1 MELNM
6 RNTFFLALF
15 ALLLVACQPN
25 FDEIEFN
32 GVSIVFDAD
41 IETHETKTELDNDG
55 CIKWRPGDAIKL
67 FYGFN
72 GQSSTKLI
80 ASIDEVSSTAEFRG
94 QAENFTGHGS
104 TCFAVYPYSQ
114 DTSFSPTAI
123 DVELPSEQIAKPNSF
138 ADDLFISVA
147 KTNNKHLHFY
157 NVCGGVCFT
166 VVQEGIKTVS
176 LYGGGNMAGKA
187 TVFIDDDGIPTDI
200 FTFDDITTVSLSAPE
215 GETLI
220 PGKQYYLVCYP
231 KELGSGY
238 TLTFTK
244 EDGTQ
249 AIRQDPKPVS
259 IKRATF
265 GVLRDIDKDL
275 DFKNITT
282 QKDIE
287 REALIALYN
296 AGEGTK
302 WPDWM
307 ANWCT
312 DAPVSEWGGVT
323 TNELGLVN
331 SLSISGYHGYI
342 PEEIGVFESLKSIY
356 FIGEFTGQIPHN
368 IANLKNLKY
377 LQIFPEDLGYNEQG
391 LSGNIELDWS
401 KLQLLEELTI
411 SGQSLSGPIPES
423 LGMLKNLVTLNLS
436 ANKISGNI
444 PSSFGGLQSL
454 ATLNLSSNSLSGVIP
469 EAMSNCQCLQVMLLS
484 RNQLSGDLP
493 VFLWSLPNLEALVL
507 DENSFTGQIP
517 KIICNSP
524 KLSELGLSSNSLSGN
539 LPNELWSIPNLK
551 SLDLSFNSFTGTLSN
566 EIINAK
572 ELCYLNLCS
581 NNLSGVIPDELYALT
596 NLISLNLSSWHEH
609 NGVILDS
616 KNSFACELSSKIG
629 GLINLEELY
638 IYNCGLYGE
647 IPESLTNLKKLRQ
660 CLINNNNFS
669 GAIPD
674 SFKDMP
680 NLSRFWCNGN
690 RLSGFISK
698 DLQSIIESREWRI
711 TPQQE
716 GYGFKY
722 SFYESLDYSH
732 NWEVHTLQKASVG
745 RGIDIVLM
753 GDGYIDKDI
762 SSGLYDRVMNLMY
775 DALFEMEP
783 FKSHRY
789 YFNVY
794 EIVLVSKN
802 NSPYG
807 ETALGIRS
815 DPLFIFTG
823 PKNSE
828 EVFSKILDLVPG
840 AERDNLTISIA
851 TPFSSG
857 NSSTGCCRFYNPFD
871 TSSNDLGL
879 GLAITQFNESE
890 EENSFKAIIQ
900 HEVCGH
906 GFGKLAD
913 EYFYD
918 SFGQIGSSDIDI
930 INIYHQLGWYQ
941 NIDVVSNP
949 EKILWGEFLQL
960 QYYLDEGVG
969 VYEGGNQYEKGVWRP
984 SKDSIMRSHT
994 VRYFNAPS
1002 REAIYKRI
1010 NQIANGKDWEYNF
1023 EDFVEWDKAHPS
1035 YKPAMNRTTTR
1046 KRTNNVDHSDYTLVP
1061 DVIMVDNMKTL

>member
-1 MELNM
+1 M
-6 RNTFFLALF
+6 RNTNLLFLL
-15 ALLLVACQPN
+15 ALLLVACQPTLE
-25 FDEIEFN
+25 EIEFN
-32 GVSIVFDAD
+32 AMSIVFDAV
-41 IETHETKTELDNDG
+41 IERRETKTELDNDG

-80 ASIDEVSSTAEFRG
+80 ASIDDASFKAEFRG
-94 QAENFTGHGS
+94 QAEDFTGYGS
-104 TCFAVYPYSQ
+104 TFFAVYPYSQ
-114 DTSFSPTAI
+114 DASFSPTAI

-147 KTNNKHLHFY
+147 KSNNRHLHFY

-166 VVQEGIKTVS
+166 VIQEGIKTVS
-176 LYGGGNMAGKA
+176 LSGSGVLAGKA
-187 TVFIDDDGIPTDI
+187 RVFIDDDGIPTDI
-200 FTFDDITTVSLSAPE
+200 ITFDDITTVSLSAPE
-215 GETLI
+215 GEAFI
-220 PGKQYYLVCYP
+220 PGTQYFIVCFP
-231 KELGSGY
+231 EELRWGY

-249 AIRQDPKPVS
+249 AIIQDSKPVS
-259 IKRATF
+259 IKRGTF

-275 DFKNITT
+275 DFKNTTT
-282 QKDIE
+282 QKEIE
-287 REALIALYN
+287 RDALIAIYN
-296 AGEGTK
+296 AGEGAK
-302 WPDWM
+302 WPNWM

-342 PEEIGVFESLKSIY
+342 PEEIGVFESLESIY
-356 FIGEFTGQIPHN
+356 FNGEFTGQIPHN

-377 LQIFPEDLGYNEQG
+377 LQILRAGLGYNEQG

-436 ANKISGNI
+436 ANKLSGNI
-444 PSSFGGLQSL
+444 PYSFGGLQSL
-454 ATLNLSSNSLSGVIP
+454 VTLNLSSNLLSGEIP
-469 EAMSNCQCLQVMLLS
+469 EAISNCHFLQTMILL

-493 VFLWSLPNLEALVL
+493 VFLWSLPNLEALAL

-581 NNLSGVIPDELYALT
+581 NNLSGVVPDELYSLT
-596 NLISLNLSSWHEH
+596 SLISLNLSSWFEH
-609 NGVILDS
+609 NGVILNN
-616 KNSFACELSSKIG
+616 KNCFSCELSPKIG
-629 GLINLEELY
+629 NLINLEELF
-638 IYNCGLYGE
+638 ISNCGLYGE

-660 CLINNNNFS
+660 CRIHNNNFS

-680 NLSRFWCNGN
+680 NLSEFWCHSN
-690 RLSGFISK
+690 RLSGYISK
-698 DLQSIIESREWRI
+698 DLQSIIESRGWSI
-711 TPQQE
+711 TPQQD
-716 GYGFKY
+716 GYDFEY
-722 SFYESLDYSH
+722 NLYESTDYSH
-732 NWEVHTLQKASVG
+732 NWEIRILQKASVG

-753 GDGYIDKDI
+753 GDAYTDRDI
-762 SSGLYDRVMNLMY
+762 ASGLYDRVVNLMY
-775 DALFEMEP
+775 EALFEMEP

-840 AERDNLTISIA
+840 SERDNLTISVA
-851 TPFSSG
+851 TPFSSETG
-857 NSSTGCCRFYNPFD
+857 RNGCCVFNSPFD
-871 TSSNDLGL
+871 ISSNNLGL
-879 GLAITQFNESE
+879 GLAISRF
-890 EENSFKAIIQ
+890 EENGNDYSFKTTIQ

-918 SFGQIGSSDIDI
+918 SSGQIGSGALDVIS
-930 INIYHQLGWYQ
+930 INHQRGWYQ
-941 NIDVVSNP
+941 NIDIVSGP
-949 EKILWGEFLQL
+949 EEIIWGKFLQL

-969 VYEGGNQYEKGVWRP
+969 IYEGGNEYEKGVWRP

-1010 NQIANGKDWEYNF
+1010 HQIANGKDWEYNF

-1061 DVIMVDNMKTL
+1061 DVFVVDNMKTL